1 MLKNRIVTAI
11 WAIPLFSIIFWFG
24 DPYFT
29 ITIAVIGLLAA
40 IEFFRLTKELKAQ
53 TLTVFGIIWTVLLIV
68 IRNPAISTWLSPH
81 FDTALL
87 LPAIITSG
95 MAVSLILLLTRKQ
108 KTEAFTDW
116 SWTLAEILYIGWF
129 LGYFVALR
137 GLGSGVSESG
147 RNWIFLAIFTSFGS
161 DSAAYF
167 IGKAFGKHKLAPSIS
182 PAKTWEGA
190 IGGLLGA
197 MAASL
202 LFLINT
208 PLKVSNYLNWWQ
220 LIIVALLVSIFGQLG
235 DLVESLF
242 KRNTGAKDSGNI
254 FPGHGGMLDRIDSL
268 VFAVIVVY
276 YIAVIFKLY

>member
-1 MLKNRIVTAI
+1 
-11 WAIPLFSIIFWFG
+11 
-24 DPYFT
+24 
-29 ITIAVIGLLAA
+29 
-40 IEFFRLTKELKAQ
+40 
-53 TLTVFGIIWTVLLIV
+53 
-68 IRNPAISTWLSPH
+68 
-81 FDTALL
+81 
-87 LPAIITSG
+87 

-108 KTEAFTDW
+108 KTGAFTDW

-137 GLGSGVSESG
+137 GLGSGVSNSG
-147 RNWIFLAIFTSFGS
+147 RNWLFLAIFISFGS

-167 IGKAFGKHKLAPSIS
+167 IGKSFGKHKLAPSIS